1 MKSLSVKLGV
11 VFIIGIIIF
20 GCAGM
25 GGSRWRLYDRDDE
38 YIGYYDAAGITHPS
52 KNIVRVWERWDYTDK
67 GVIEKVKEL
76 GKEYENINKTTAL
89 NEINC
94 SEKKWR
100 LLSLNH
106 YSKEGKIIFSASQEG
121 QWDYI
126 TPNSRVQALYK
137 AVCK

>member
-1 MKSLSVKLGV
+1 MKSLFVKLGV
-11 VFIIGIIIF
+11 ILFIGIVIF

-25 GGSRWRLYDRDDE
+25 WGARWRLYDRDDE
-38 YIGYYDAAGITHPS
+38 YKGYYNAKAITHPS
-52 KNIVRVWERWDYTDK
+52 EDIVRVWQRWEYTDK
-67 GVIEKVKEL
+67 GVIEKVKVL
-76 GKEYENINKTTAL
+76 GKKYENINQTTVL

-100 LLSLNH
+100 TLSLNH
-106 YSKEGKIIFSASQEG
+106 YSKEGEVIFSTSQEG

-126 TPNSRVQALYK
+126 VPNSRVGALYK

>member
-1 MKSLSVKLGV
+1 MKSFLVKLGV
-11 VFIIGIIIF
+11 VLIIGIVTF

-25 GGSRWRLYDRDDE
+25 RGASWRLYDRDDE
-38 YIGYYDAAGITHPS
+38 YIGYYDARGITHPS
-52 KNIVRVWERWDYTDK
+52 KNIVRVWERWEYTDK

-76 GKEYENINKTTAL
+76 GKEYENINKTTGL
-89 NEINC
+89 VEINC

-100 LLSLNH
+100 MLSLNH

-121 QWDYI
+121 QWDDI
-126 TPNSRVQALYK
+126 VLNSRVGALYK

>member
-11 VFIIGIIIF
+11 ILVIGIVIF

-25 GGSRWRLYDRDDE
+25 WGARWRLYDRDDE
-38 YIGYYDAAGITHPS
+38 YIGYYDAEGITHPS
-52 KNIVRVWERWDYTDK
+52 KHIVRVWQRWEYTDK

-76 GKEYENINKTTAL
+76 GKKYENINQTKVL

-100 LLSLNH
+100 TLSLIH
-106 YSKEGKIIFSASQEG
+106 YSNEGEVISSVSQEG

-126 TPNSRVQALYK
+126 VPNSRVGALYK

>member
-1 MKSLSVKLGV
+1 MKSLLVKLGV
-11 VFIIGIIIF
+11 IFIIGIVIF

-25 GGSRWRLYDRDDE
+25 RGERWRLYDRDDE
-38 YIGYYDAAGITHPS
+38 YIGYYDAKGITHPS
-52 KNIVRVWERWDYTDK
+52 KNIVRVWERWEYTDK

-76 GKEYENINKTTAL
+76 GKKYENINKTTL
-89 NEINC
+89 LDEINC

-100 LLSLNH
+100 LLFLNH

-121 QWDYI
+121 QWDDI
-126 TPNSRVQALYK
+126 VLNSRAGALYK